1 MVWEALQKA
10 YKELDSPTRLSNLR
24 LTMFTDP
31 KNPHTS
37 YPSLSIKGSEA
48 KHMLPAFLVVCR
60 SLLQA
65 DVYQERCML
74 DCMEHLQQVV
84 DLYGDADIVLT
95 TAEWEKVFTLG
106 KGFFDIYSMLNA
118 WAEEEERLLFHKVYK
133 HHARQHMIE
142 NSRWLNPRC
151 HWCFSNEDFV
161 CKVSLLTYSIS
172 SGVSATRLSVKVAP
186 KYPVLLHL
194 LLTRE
199 GFAETAKEF
208 SPDP

>member
-1 MVWEALQKA
+1 
-10 YKELDSPTRLSNLR
+10 
-24 LTMFTDP
+24 
-31 KNPHTS
+31 
-37 YPSLSIKGSEA
+37 
-48 KHMLPAFLVVCR
+48 
-60 SLLQA
+60 
-65 DVYQERCML
+65 
-74 DCMEHLQQVV
+74 
-84 DLYGDADIVLT
+84 
-95 TAEWEKVFTLG
+95 
-106 KGFFDIYSMLNA
+106 MLNA

-133 HHARQHMIE
+133 HHALQHMIE

-161 CKVSLLTYSIS
+161 GKVSLLTYSIS

-186 KYPVLLHL
+186 KYQVLLHL

>member
-1 MVWEALQKA
+1 
-10 YKELDSPTRLSNLR
+10 
-24 LTMFTDP
+24 
-31 KNPHTS
+31 
-37 YPSLSIKGSEA
+37 
-48 KHMLPAFLVVCR
+48 MLPAFLVVCR

-106 KGFFDIYSMLNA
+106 KGFSDIYSMLNA

-133 HHARQHMIE
+133 HHALQHMIE

-161 CKVSLLTYSIS
+161 GKVNLLTYSIS